1 LRASAQ
7 RQTLFD
13 FRVPQRGLKGN
24 FDKENM
30 DELNFDK
37 CSISLKKSFKSMV
50 KKLIYVLELEKHC
63 DELDSLQ
70 KEANIKRGQLLYC
83 FEYMKKKSNMYINI
97 GEMLLYC
104 DKRRNEDTNGKQK
117 NFRDNSRAFEIFRK
131 DRYPLVWK
139 EFTYN
144 RNKYILY
151 SPKQKEDIT
160 SEIIEN
166 SNSKKDKFTKNIIE
180 EKLKVYNYACA
191 ITGIPQSDG
200 GLAADHFVPK
210 EKGGKSTNDNC
221 IILNKLLNEKKNNE
235 MPIPWFC
242 KTLLTNF
249 MDICKSVGI
258 NPKKQ
263 LIEFIEN
270 YN

>member
-1 LRASAQ
+1 
-7 RQTLFD
+7 
-13 FRVPQRGLKGN
+13 
-24 FDKENM
+24 M
-30 DELNFDK
+30 DQLNFDK
-37 CSISLKKSFKSMV
+37 CSLTSNKSFKSIV
-50 KKLIYVLELEKHC
+50 KKLIYQLQIENHC
-63 DELDSLQ
+63 DELHSLQ
-70 KEANIKRGQLLYC
+70 KEAKIKKGQLLYC
-83 FEYMKKKSNMYINI
+83 FEYMKKNANMYINI

-117 NFRDNSRAFEIFRK
+117 NYRDNSRAFEIFRK

-139 EFTYN
+139 EIVYK

-151 SPKQKEDIT
+151 SPKQKEQIT
-160 SEIIEN
+160 FEIIEN
-166 SNSKKDKFTKNIIE
+166 NNSKKDKFTKNIIQ

-200 GLAADHFVPK
+200 GLAADHFIPK
-210 EKGGKSTNDNC
+210 EKGGKSDNFNC

-249 MDICKSVGI
+249 MDICKSVGL
-258 NPKKQ
+258 KDYKEQ
-263 LIEFIEN
+263 LIEFIQK